1 MNLSKFCPTYPHAG
15 NVGEYEGI
23 WPALKVI
30 SLTVGQNFY
39 QIPYFPPPTLWGLKF
54 VTNVLE
60 YTRWNELGSWSKISM
75 TVTIGIK

>member
-30 SLTVGQNFY
+30 SLTVGQIFQSNPLLSPSY
-39 QIPYFPPPTLWGLKF
+39 
-54 VTNVLE
+54 NVAFE
-60 YTRWNELGSWSKISM
+60 ICN
-75 TVTIGIK
+75 